1 MCFSTTSAEICGE
14 DITGT
19 GRADTSETGRD
30 PVLPVGGIGGGGGG
44 GHLETLVRHGTDVDK
59 WECEDAV
66 DGPASADN

>member
-19 GRADTSETGRD
+19 GTETGRD
-30 PVLPVGGIGGGGGG
+30 PVLPVGGIGGGGGQ
-44 GHLETLVRHGTDVDK
+44 LETLVRHGTDVDK

-66 DGPASADN
+66 DGPAAADNRDG